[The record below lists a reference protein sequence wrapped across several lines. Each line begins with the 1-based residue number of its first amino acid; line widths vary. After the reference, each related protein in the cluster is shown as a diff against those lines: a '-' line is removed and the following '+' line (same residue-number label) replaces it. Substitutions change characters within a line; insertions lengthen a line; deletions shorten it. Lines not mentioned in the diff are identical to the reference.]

1 MVYEDVDTCF
11 ILEMED
17 EEFNRDESRND
28 LASIKYFSGNPSVE
42 RTQGILHLYK
52 DK

>member
-1 MVYEDVDTCF
+1 M
-11 ILEMED
+11 MED
-17 EEFNRDESRND
+17 KGIHCDKQVKSGND

-42 RTQGILHLYK
+42 RMQGILHLYK